1 MSSGNMLENLEVV
14 SVFKKLEDFIQEY
27 NTTVDTEI
35 EEVIEKLNT
44 LDGLHID
51 GQEISARLESL
62 LSDMEEFVKGVDELL
77 EEK

>member
-27 NTTVDTEI
+27 NSTVDTEI
-35 EEVIEKLNT
+35 EEVREKLNT

-51 GQEISARLESL
+51 GQEISVRLESL